1 MGETEMLGALAQFG
15 AAGLIGWM
23 WLSERRSASVR
34 ERQLAEA
41 HERIMQERAQFAA
54 LIDVVNANT
63 RALTA
68 MESGQR
74 ALGELIGC
82 VITDRAEPD
91 TRRGD
96 AA

>member
-1 MGETEMLGALAQFG
+1 MLGALAQFG